1 MDVSLGMLWQ
11 NWNMERTS
19 REFVQEQLDLVS
31 RAEEYGFNAINSVE
45 HHFDARYSACP
56 DNFMALSYLAAK
68 TSSIKLFLTAVILP
82 WNDPLRVV
90 EKLSLL
96 DHMSNGRLIPGFGR
110 GLAKM
115 EYDGFGID
123 MSESRER
130 YDEAFA
136 MIMDGLRTGYVE
148 GNGRFYKQPRVEIQP
163 SPRPELA
170 NEVWT
175 VAMSPDS
182 AKAAAESGTLL
193 TTFTTG
199 TPQDMLK
206 LLDAYRDTYR
216 GAFSAEPEAPSFVDL
231 MICHA
236 DPDEARR
243 RAHLY
248 IGRYYDDLMRHYD
261 LAGKHFEKAK
271 GYEAYAEGAKALREV
286 SADAAKTAY
295 VDAQACVGTPEQII
309 ERLEERH
316 KVLGATNLVIGSQI
330 GGMPVEIARENM
342 DLFAREVMP
351 ALASIGK

>member
-175 VAMSPDS
+175 VAMSPTRCVRVPTATAHGTTSTGKESIRVPRARS
-182 AKAAAESGTLL
+182 APATKTVPRCRGVSHSTSGSP
-193 TTFTTG
+193 G
-199 TPQDMLK
+199 CGITP
-206 LLDAYRDTYR
+206 R
-216 GAFSAEPEAPSFVDL
+216 
-231 MICHA
+231 
-236 DPDEARR
+236 
-243 RAHLY
+243 
-248 IGRYYDDLMRHYD
+248 
-261 LAGKHFEKAK
+261 
-271 GYEAYAEGAKALREV
+271 
-286 SADAAKTAY
+286 
-295 VDAQACVGTPEQII
+295 
-309 ERLEERH
+309 
-316 KVLGATNLVIGSQI
+316 
-330 GGMPVEIARENM
+330 
-342 DLFAREVMP
+342 
-351 ALASIGK
+351 